1 MIRYRIFVLLL
12 LALLLFPAAVAAD
25 APPFLPTLAPA
36 VRGQDPQNP
45 HPATTD
51 IPPLAAEYTL
61 TATVDDVGANGGI
74 HVTGAELVRLTNTG
88 TQPVPAVTFNV
99 AAVHYG
105 WFALDG
111 GTIDGLPATVD
122 QAEVRFSFAE
132 WPALAPGDTRTVG
145 FTFHLD
151 IHDSGDGFDV
161 TRRDGDIL
169 RLGYWFPMLSD
180 DHGYHDQFDAVYTAT
195 GNFHV
200 TLTAPA
206 SQTLVST
213 GTVQHQETGA
223 ARTTYTIDAPNVR
236 DFAALLSPSYHM
248 VRGMTKDNVRVEVD
262 TRPSDLAISSE
273 TEADILAYAVHAIE
287 WMSATVG
294 PYPYPVFH
302 VADAGLTMPG
312 GVEFP
317 TLVMI
322 GTHVGSVPMRAL
334 IAHETAHQWF
344 FGLIGTHPQTETWV
358 DEGAATF
365 FENAI
370 NVGIDVPLTL
380 SRPLR
385 CPVNITV
392 WDRSVSDRDHYFCVY
407 TGGATV
413 YATIRDTMGSE
424 RFVTALQ
431 ELYSQY
437 RYGIITGRDLLTV
450 FQQHS
455 ATDLRPAL
463 HPYLTYDWL
472 DALPNPGG

>member
-1 MIRYRIFVLLL
+1 MKRYLSVFLLL
-12 LALLLFPAAVAAD
+12 VALLFPAAVAAD
-25 APPFLPTLAPA
+25 APPFVSTLVPA
-36 VRGQDPQNP
+36 MRGEDPQNP

-51 IPPLAAEYTL
+51 IPPLAADYTL
-61 TATVDDVGANGGI
+61 VATVGDVGSNGAI
-74 HVTGAELVRLTNTG
+74 HITGTEQVRLTNTG
-88 TQPVPAVTFNV
+88 KQSVPAVTFNV
-99 AAVHYG
+99 AAAHYG
-105 WFALDG
+105 WFTLDSG
-111 GTIDGLPATVD
+111 AIDGVPAAVD
-122 QAEVRFSFAE
+122 QAEVRVSFPE
-132 WPALAPGDTRTVG
+132 WSALAPDDTRTVG

-151 IHDSGDGFDV
+151 IRDDGDGFDV

-200 TLTAPA
+200 TLTTPA

-213 GTVQHQETGA
+213 GDIQHQETAA
-223 ARTTYTIDAPNVR
+223 ARTKYTIDAPNVR
-236 DFAALLSPSYHM
+236 DFAALLSSSYHM
-248 VRGMTKDNVRVEVD
+248 THGMTKDNVRVEVY
-262 TRPSDLAISSE
+262 TEPSNLAIASLS
-273 TEADILAYAVHAIE
+273 EADILTHAIHAIE

-322 GTHVGSVPMRAL
+322 GTRVRGVPMQTL
-334 IAHETAHQWF
+334 VSHETAHQWF
-344 FGLIGTHPQTETWV
+344 FGLLGTHPQTETWV
-358 DEGAATF
+358 DEGAASF
-365 FENAI
+365 FEDAI
-370 NVGIDVPLTL
+370 NEGIAVPVTL
-380 SRPLR
+380 PRPLP

-392 WDRSVSDRDHYFCVY
+392 WDHSVSDRDHYYCVY
-407 TGGATV
+407 TGGAIV
-413 YATIRDTMGSE
+413 YATIRDTMGSD
-424 RFVTALQ
+424 RFVAALHDLSTQ
-431 ELYSQY
+431 D

-463 HPYLTYDWL
+463 HAYLTYDWL
-472 DALPNPGG
+472 DALPPPSG

>member
-1 MIRYRIFVLLL
+1 MILLL
-12 LALLLFPAAVAAD
+12 VALLFPAAVVAD
-25 APPFLPTLAPA
+25 APPFVPTLVPV

-51 IPPLAAEYTL
+51 IPPLAADYTL
-61 TATVDDVGANGGI
+61 AATVGDVGSNGAI
-74 HVTGAELVRLTNTG
+74 HVTGTEQVRLTNIG
-88 TQPVPAVTFNV
+88 KQSVPTVTFNV
-99 AAVHYG
+99 AAAHYG
-105 WFALDG
+105 WFALDSG
-111 GTIDGLPATVD
+111 AIDGIPAAVD
-122 QAEVRFSFAE
+122 QAEVRFSFPE

-151 IHDSGDGFDV
+151 IGDGGDGFDV
-161 TRRDGDIL
+161 TRRDGNIL

-213 GTVQHQETGA
+213 GSVQHQETSG

-236 DFAALLSPSYHM
+236 DFAALLSSSYHM
-248 VRGMTKDNVRVEVD
+248 VYGMTKDDVRVEVD
-262 TRPSDLAISSE
+262 TDPSNLAIASLS
-273 TEADILAYAVHAIE
+273 EADILAAAIHAIE

-302 VADAGLTMPG
+302 VADAGLAMPG

-317 TLVMI
+317 TLIMI
-322 GTHVGSVPMRAL
+322 GTHVRGVPMQTL
-334 IAHETAHQWF
+334 IAHETSHQWF
-344 FGLIGTHPQTETWV
+344 FGLLGTHPQTETWV

-370 NVGIDVPLTL
+370 NEGIAVPITL
-380 SRPLR
+380 LRPLP

-392 WDRSVSDRDHYFCVY
+392 WDRSVSDRDHYYCVY
-407 TGGATV
+407 TGGANV
-413 YATIRDTMGSE
+413 YATIRDTMGTD
-424 RFVTALQ
+424 RFVAALRDLFTQ
-431 ELYSQY
+431 D
-437 RYGIITGRDLLTV
+437 RYGIITARDLLTV

-463 HPYLTYDWL
+463 HTYLTYDWL
-472 DALPNPGG
+472 DALPSPGG

>member
-1 MIRYRIFVLLL
+1 VLLL
-12 LALLLFPAAVAAD
+12 LIALLFPAAVAAD
-25 APPFLPTLAPA
+25 APPFVPALVPA

-45 HPATTD
+45 HPATMD
-51 IPPLAAEYTL
+51 VPLLAAEYTL
-61 TATVDDVGANGGI
+61 AATVGDVGADGAI
-74 HVTGAELVRLTNTG
+74 HVSGTEQVRLTNSG
-88 TQPVPAVTFNV
+88 TQPAPAITFNV

-111 GTIDGLPATVD
+111 GTIDGVPATVD
-122 QAEVRFSFAE
+122 QAEVRFSFPE

-151 IHDSGDGFDV
+151 IRDGGDGFDV

-206 SQTLVST
+206 SQVLVST
-213 GTVQHQETGA
+213 GVIQHQETTGTG
-223 ARTTYTIDAPNVR
+223 TTYTIDAPNVR
-236 DFAALLSPSYHM
+236 DFAALLSPAYHVM
-248 VRGMTKDNVRVEVD
+248 QGMTKDNVRVEVD
-262 TRPSDLAISSE
+262 AIPSHLASGSL
-273 TEADILAYAVHAIE
+273 TESDVLAYAIHAIE

-317 TLVMI
+317 TLIMI
-322 GTHVGSVPMRAL
+322 GTRIHGVSMRTL

-344 FGLIGTHPQTETWV
+344 YGLLGTHPQTETWV

-365 FENAI
+365 FEDAI
-370 NVGIDVPLTL
+370 NAGIDVSVALA
-380 SRPLR
+380 RPLP
-385 CPVNITV
+385 CPVTITV
-392 WDRSVSDRDHYFCVY
+392 WDRSVSDRDHYYCVY
-407 TGGATV
+407 SGGAEV
-413 YATIRDTMGSE
+413 YATIRDTMGVD
-424 RFVTALQ
+424 RFVAALHD
-431 ELYSQY
+431 LYTQD
-437 RYGIITGRDLLTV
+437 RYGIITARDLLTL
-450 FQQHS
+450 FQQYS
-455 ATDLRPAL
+455 AADLRPAL
-463 HPYLTYDWL
+463 PRYLDYDWL
-472 DALPNPGG
+472 DTLPPPGGESGM